1 MARWAPPPSQGEWAM
16 IGVYYSP
23 ESLTQAQYE
32 EAGRKLEA
40 AKAPTAK
47 LHTCFGKDGE
57 LAVFEVWETQEAYD
71 AHTPI
76 LFPILEEVGIKF
88 ARPAD
93 IVPIVS
99 LYTT

>member
-1 MARWAPPPSQGEWAM
+1 MAM

-32 EAGRKLEA
+32 EVGRKLEA
-40 AKAPTAK
+40 ANAPMAGLK
-47 LHTCFGKDGE
+47 VHTCFGNDGQ

-71 AHTPI
+71 AQTPI
-76 LFPILEEVGIKF
+76 LLPILEDVGIKF

-99 LYTT
+99 LRADAA